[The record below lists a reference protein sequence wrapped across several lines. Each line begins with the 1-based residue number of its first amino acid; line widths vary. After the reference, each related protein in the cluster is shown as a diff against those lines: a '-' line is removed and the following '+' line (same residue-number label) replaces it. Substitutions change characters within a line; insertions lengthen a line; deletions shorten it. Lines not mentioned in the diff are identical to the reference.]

1 MNNFEI
7 VILALALVFNS
18 WNSYVKAGLL
28 LSKEP
33 LVRKLYASGITFLM
47 EFLMAGTGIW
57 AGYKTASSE
66 MRTNILISL
75 SIMMVV
81 GLKVL
86 FTVIRA
92 QSQENEM
99 EYSENKRTFFAA
111 LLEGIIP
118 LFIGISIGLLSV
130 KPYMHWL
137 LIGLFLLLGIVTGQV
152 AAIQKKDNAYNFK
165 VEYMAGFLF
174 IAASIKLAL
183 NITGF

>member
-18 WNSYVKAGLL
+18 WNAYVKAGLL

-33 LVRKLYASGITFLM
+33 IVRRLYTSGITFLM

-57 AGYKTASSE
+57 AGFKTASSE

-75 SIMMVV
+75 SIMLVV

-92 QSQENEM
+92 QTQENEQ
-99 EYSENKRTFFAA
+99 EYSEDKRTFFAA
-111 LLEGIIP
+111 LLEGVIP
-118 LFIGISIGLLSV
+118 LFIGISIGLLSLQ
-130 KPYMHWL
+130 PYLHWL
-137 LIGLFLLLGIVTGQV
+137 LIGLFLLLGIITGQV
-152 AAIQKKDNAYNFK
+152 AAIQKKDNAFNFK
-165 VEYMAGFLF
+165 VEFIAGFLF
-174 IAASIKLAL
+174 IAAAIKLAL

>member
-18 WNSYVKAGLL
+18 WNAYVHAGLL
-28 LSKEP
+28 LSKEKM
-33 LVRKLYASGITFLM
+33 VRRLYASGITFLM

-75 SIMMVV
+75 SIMLVV

-92 QSQENEM
+92 QSQETDH

-111 LLEGIIP
+111 LLEGIVP
-118 LFIGISIGLLSV
+118 LFIGISIGLLSLQ
-130 KPYMHWL
+130 PYLHWL
-137 LIGLFLLLGIVTGQV
+137 LIGLFLLLGIITGQV
-152 AAIQKKDNAYNFK
+152 AAIQKKDNAFNFK
-165 VEYMAGFLF
+165 VEYMAGILF
-174 IAASIKLAL
+174 IAAAIKLAL
-183 NITGF
+183 NSTGF

>member
-18 WNSYVKAGLL
+18 WNSYVNAGLV
-28 LSKEP
+28 LSGEP
-33 LVRKLYASGITFLM
+33 VARKLYYSCITFMM

-57 AGYKTASSE
+57 AGFKTASSE
-66 MRTNILISL
+66 VRTNILIGL
-75 SIMMVV
+75 SIMLLV

-111 LLEGIIP
+111 LLEGIVP
-118 LFIGISIGLLSV
+118 LFIGISIGLLSSS
-130 KPYMHWL
+130 PYLHWL
-137 LIGLFLLLGIVTGQV
+137 LIGLFLLLGIITGQV
-152 AAIQKKDNAYNFK
+152 AAIRKKDNAFNFK

-174 IAASIKLAL
+174 IAAAIKLAL

>member
-7 VILALALVFNS
+7 VILAMALVFNS
-18 WNSYVKAGLL
+18 WNAYVKAGLL

-33 LVRKLYASGITFLM
+33 VVRRLYSSSITFLI
-47 EFLMAGTGIW
+47 EFSMAGTGIW
-57 AGYKTASSE
+57 IGFRTASAE

-75 SIMMVV
+75 SIMLLV

-92 QSQENEM
+92 QSQDPDP
-99 EYSENKRTFFAA
+99 EYSVNKRTFFAA

-118 LFIGISIGLLSV
+118 LFIGISIGLLSLQ
-130 KPYMHWL
+130 PYLHWL
-137 LIGLFLLLGIVTGQV
+137 LIGLFLLLGIITGQV
-152 AAIQKKDNAYNFK
+152 TAIVKKENALNFK
-165 VEYMAGFLF
+165 VEFIAGFLF
-174 IAASIKLAL
+174 IAAAIKLAL